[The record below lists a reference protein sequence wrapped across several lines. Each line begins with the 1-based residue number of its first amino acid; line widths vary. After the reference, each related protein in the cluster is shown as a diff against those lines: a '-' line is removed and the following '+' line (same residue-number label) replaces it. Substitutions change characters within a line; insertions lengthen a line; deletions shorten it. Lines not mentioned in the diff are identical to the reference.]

1 LRVSGKVPPETENP
15 EPEIESELMV
25 TASVPLDV
33 SVTDLVTAVPTE
45 TFPKDSE
52 VALRVR
58 AGTAAFKVI
67 VTLFEDAFALAL
79 TVAVWVELTLDAA
92 ALNVAV
98 EAPAAT
104 VTLDGTES
112 ELELLAMATLCPPER
127 AAPLS
132 ETVQVVLPAPV
143 NEL

>member
-1 LRVSGKVPPETENP
+1 MSGKVPPETENP
-15 EPEIESELMV
+15 EPETESELMV
-25 TASVPLDV
+25 TAAVPLDV

-52 VALRVR
+52 VALRLR

-112 ELELLAMATLCPPER
+112 ELELVAMATLCPPER

-132 ETVQVVLPAPV
+132 ETVHVVLPAPV